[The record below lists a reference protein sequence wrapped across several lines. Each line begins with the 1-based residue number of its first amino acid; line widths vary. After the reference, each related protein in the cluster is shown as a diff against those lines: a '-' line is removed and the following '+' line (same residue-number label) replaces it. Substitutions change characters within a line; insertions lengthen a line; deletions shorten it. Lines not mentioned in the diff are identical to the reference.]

1 MVWAIRVQVLLKSQN
16 TMSVPSTPNVR
27 RNEAPLVPMICWYPY
42 TKVDALNQD
51 LTKEGNEVDRLER
64 DLTRTQ
70 VISARVRVRAMVGR
84 WE

>member
-16 TMSVPSTPNVR
+16 TMSVPSTPNLR
-27 RNEAPLVPMICWYPY
+27 RNETPLVPMICCPY